1 MPKITIPVLPM
12 HSAQMAVE
20 ASPARFK
27 VLSNGRR
34 WGKTLSSL
42 EWLLFGEGGS
52 AIEGKPVA
60 FFAPTYQLMLEVW
73 KDAERTL
80 RNVTS
85 KANKTENRIELI
97 TGGIIDFWT
106 LQDDGA
112 GRGRKYTRIVIDEA
126 AHARYL
132 KDTWE
137 KAILPT
143 LTDYSGSARIIS
155 TPNGRNYFWQ
165 LWQQG
170 NPDNPQRLPDWQSFT
185 YPTSSNPFIP
195 PEEIEKMRALLPE
208 RVFAQEYLAAFLQE
222 GAGVFRRVTDA
233 VDQALPTDPHTS
245 RDIQNGASYV
255 IGVDWGRHND
265 FTVFTTIDA
274 RAGAVVAIDRFTD
287 IDYAVQLSRLQ
298 ALHQRFPKAPILAES
313 NSMGGPLIEQLQRMR
328 LPVQSFHT
336 SSASKTQAVEA
347 LALAFENGSIHLP
360 NVPWL
365 IDELMAFDQER
376 LPSGAMR
383 YAAPKGG
390 HDDGVMSLAIGWSGV
405 AFANNPYKKT
415 MMANAL

>member
-1 MPKITIPVLPM
+1 LRPVT
-12 HSAQMAVE
+12 
-20 ASPARFK
+20 R
-27 VLSNGRR
+27 
-34 WGKTLSSL
+34 
-42 EWLLFGEGGS
+42 
-52 AIEGKPVA
+52 
-60 FFAPTYQLMLEVW
+60 
-73 KDAERTL
+73 
-80 RNVTS
+80 

-112 GRGRKYTRIVIDEA
+112 GRGRKYSRIVIDEA

-143 LTDYSGSARIIS
+143 LTDYSGQARIIS
-155 TPNGRNYFWQ
+155 TPSGRNYFWELYQ
-165 LWQQG
+165 LG
-170 NPDNPQRLPDWQSFT
+170 NPDNPARLPDWQSFT
-185 YPTSSNPFIP
+185 FPTNSTPYIAP
-195 PEEIEKMRALLPE
+195 DEIEKMRALLPE
-208 RVFAQEYLAAFLQE
+208 RVFAQEYLAQFLE
-222 GAGVFRRVTDA
+222 DGGGVFRRVTDA
-233 VDQALPTDPHTS
+233 IDPALPADPHQA

-265 FTVFTTIDA
+265 FTVFVTIDA

-287 IDYAVQLSRLQ
+287 IDYAVQLQRLQ

-336 SSASKTQAVEA
+336 SAASKTQAIES

-365 IDELMAFDQER
+365 IDELMPLTRSAYPAAGCATAR
-376 LPSGAMR
+376 HAAAMTT
-383 YAAPKGG
+383 A
-390 HDDGVMSLAIGWSGV
+390 
-405 AFANNPYKKT
+405 
-415 MMANAL
+415 